1 MQILASRDTRSVHLS
16 DQVALA
22 TVMLKAKGYCRSLMF
37 WLTVSH
43 AVF

>member
-1 MQILASRDTRSVHLS
+1 MQMLASRDTRFVHLS
-16 DQVALA
+16 DHVTLA
-22 TVMLKAKGYCRSLMF
+22 TVMLTAKGYCRSLMF